1 MLNVGN
7 LKMPVCHGHGFTRRS
22 FLQAGTAGMATMAL
36 PELLKLEAAGATA
49 KAGSRSKIKNCI
61 TIFLVGSPGQL
72 DTWDMKPDAPENV
85 RGKFKPVQTNVAGVR
100 ICEHFPLMARM
111 MDKVAL
117 IRSLHH
123 KTGAT
128 HENGQR
134 WMMTGHDFNPDAV
147 KPHVGSIV
155 SRVFGPKGD
164 LPPNVILPGP
174 IGNTGAGPFHGQT
187 AGYLGS
193 AHEPFF
199 LNADPARPDFKVGDL
214 EVPPG
219 ESSSRLDNRKRLLEQ
234 VDELQRRT
242 ETRSTT
248 QHDASYERAF
258 RLLTSSEAKKAFAID
273 QEPDKL
279 RDRYGRNTF
288 GQSCLMAR
296 RLIESGVR
304 YVTVNHFDTVF
315 GLSCW
320 DMHADGGGLNNT
332 YLDYER
338 HLCPQFDWA
347 FTALIQDLEDR
358 GLLEETVVAVLS
370 EFGRTPQVNGRG
382 GRDHYPAA
390 WTNFLCG
397 ANIRGG
403 QVVGSTDKIGARP
416 NDYPVEPPQVIAS
429 IYKGMGIDLD
439 TTMMP
444 GPGERPIR
452 LVDAEPI
459 PHLFR

>member
-7 LKMPVCHGHGFTRRS
+7 VNVPLCQGPTRRG
-22 FLQAGTAGMATMAL
+22 FLRAGCAALAGMTL
-36 PELLKLEAAGATA
+36 PNLLRLEAAGVV
-49 KAGSRSKIKNCI
+49 GERPGRIRNCI
-61 TIFLVGSPGQL
+61 TIFLVGSPGHL
-72 DTWDMKPDAPENV
+72 DTWDMKPDAPAEV
-85 RGKFKPVQTNVAGVR
+85 RGKFKPIATNVPGIR
-100 ICEHFPLMARM
+100 ICEHFPLMART

-134 WMMTGHDFNPDAV
+134 WMMTGGDFNADAV
-147 KPHVGSIV
+147 RPHSGSVV

-164 LPPNVILPGP
+164 LPANVILPVP
-174 IGNTGAGPFHGQT
+174 IGNTGAGPLHGQS
-187 AGYLGS
+187 AGWLGS

-199 LNADPARPDFKVGDL
+199 LNADPARPDFKVADL
-214 EVPPG
+214 EVPQDQSG
-219 ESSSRLDNRKRLLEQ
+219 FRLDARKRLLAQ
-234 VDELQRRT
+234 LDDLQRRS
-242 ETRSTT
+242 ESSST
-248 QHDASYERAF
+248 QMHDSAYERAF
-258 RLLTSSEAKKAFAID
+258 RLLTSPKAKEGFD
-273 QEPDKL
+273 LNRENDRL

-296 RLIESGVR
+296 RLIEHGVR

-315 GLSCW
+315 NLTCW

-338 HLCPQFDWA
+338 SLCPQFDQG
-347 FTALIQDLEDR
+347 FTALLEDLEQR
-358 GLLEETVVAVLS
+358 GLLAETVVAVLS

-382 GRDHYPAA
+382 GRDHYPNA

-397 ANIRGG
+397 GSTRGG
-403 QVVGSTDKIGARP
+403 QVVGSTDKIGSAP
-416 NDYPVEPPQVIAS
+416 HDFPVEPPQVLAS
-429 IYKGMGIDLD
+429 IYHGMGINLD
-439 TTMMP
+439 TTMLP
-444 GPGERPIR
+444 GPGDRPVR

-459 PHLFR
+459 RQLFG